1 MANKLNLYKGT
12 ELVKSVD
19 ANQEGATEV
28 LIEGLTSNTDFA
40 KGDYKVSFS
49 NDSGESN
56 KVDVPSFK
64 TLAILVS
71 AIQVT
76 NATEDLEV
84 GGTATISASV
94 TPENASDKS
103 LVYVSDSDAIAT
115 VDASG
120 TITAVAEGTTTISV
134 ASNDGNATSTVTVNV
149 TVPAPSEPTN
159 VTVTPAEESATI
171 SVD

>member
-1 MANKLNLYKGT
+1 MATKFNLYKGT
-12 ELVKSVD
+12 ELVKFVD
-19 ANQEGATEV
+19 ANQEGASEI
-28 LIEGLTSNTDFA
+28 LLEGLTANTDFA

-76 NATEDLEV
+76 KATEDLEV

-120 TITAVAEGTTTISV
+120 KITAVAEGTTTISV
-134 ASNDGNATSTVTVNV
+134 SSNDGNASKEVTVNV
-149 TVPAPSEPTN
+149 TVPVPAEPTN
-159 VTVTPAEESATI
+159 VNVTPAEESATI

>member
-28 LIEGLTSNTDFA
+28 LIEGLKSNTNFA

-56 KVDVPSFK
+56 KVDVPNFK

-76 NATEDLEV
+76 KATEDLEV
-84 GGTATISASV
+84 GGTATISTSV

-103 LVYVSDSDAIAT
+103 LVYVSYRDAIAT

-120 TITAVAEGTTTISV
+120 VITAVAEGTTTISV
-134 ASNDGNATSTVTVNV
+134 SSNDGGASQYVTVNV
-149 TVPAPSEPTN
+149 TVPAPAEPQN
-159 VTVTPAEESATI
+159 VSVTPSEESATI
-171 SVD
+171 SAE

>member
-28 LIEGLTSNTDFA
+28 LVEGLKSNTDFA

-76 NATEDLEV
+76 NATENLEV

-94 TPENASDKS
+94 TPNNASDKT
-103 LVYVSDSDAIAT
+103 LVFVSNNEEVAT
-115 VDASG
+115 VDGSG
-120 TITAVAEGTTTISV
+120 KITAVAEGSTKISV
-134 ASNDGNATSTVTVNV
+134 ASNDGNASKEVTVNV
-149 TVPAPSEPTN
+149 TVPAPAEPKN
-159 VTVTPAEESATI
+159 VTVTPSEESVTI
-171 SVD
+171 SAE